1 MNILHSK
8 WLVASLLATALV
20 AGCGGDSSTSNAA
33 PSPPNPSQSA
43 QGVVDYILALIASS
57 TTDLAD
63 PIDINPLTLAT
74 DDLAPP
80 SPI

>member
-1 MNILHSK
+1 MHKLPSK

-20 AGCGGDSSTSNAA
+20 AGCGGDSSSPSVAA
-33 PSPPNPSQSA
+33 PPNPSLNA
-43 QGVVDYILALIASS
+43 QGVVDFILALIANS
-57 TTDLAD
+57 TTDLSD

-74 DDLAPP
+74 EDLADP